1 VLPDEFEK
9 WVGLELPLASRTAAA
24 WWRRNVPHLM
34 KPWKF
39 FMFHE
44 HVCHV
49 IDDR

>member
-1 VLPDEFEK
+1 MVRVEPALAA
-9 WVGLELPLASRTAAA
+9 LERVSPEAAA
-24 WWRRNVPHLM
+24 WRRRNVPHLM
-34 KPWKF
+34 KPRKS

>member
-1 VLPDEFEK
+1 MVRVEPAL
-9 WVGLELPLASRTAAA
+9 VALERASPEAAA